1 MFISPLRSTSLL
13 LLHTAQAL
21 SESVSKAL
29 KLTQGNRANGT
40 ARFIEMMDKFFD
52 ALNVSNFTEGK
63 HKRKPFQNPYRSDSD
78 FRLTV
83 SIDIMYTLA
92 CMKSDPQFNPQWLE
106 DTFLPY
112 LDKWE
117 ESVQKR
123 EGFSKDDINRMQFS
137 TQTKL
142 GLRVTG

>member
-40 ARFIEMMDKFFD
+40 ARLIEMDKFFD
-52 ALNVSNFTEGK
+52 THNVSNFTEGK
-63 HKRKPFQNPYRSDSD
+63 HKRKPFQNPHRSDSD

-92 CMKSDPQFNPQWLE
+92 CMKSDPQFNP
-106 DTFLPY
+106 
-112 LDKWE
+112 
-117 ESVQKR
+117 
-123 EGFSKDDINRMQFS
+123 
-137 TQTKL
+137 
-142 GLRVTG
+142 